1 MLQLY
6 HMKKVNLGLKYG
18 IAALGVGILIAY
30 FFGVGDGSMIQH
42 SLGTIFLAFVPD
54 IFRLLG
60 IKVSKQLEFWFYLFI
75 IVAMVVGIDFN
86 VYKMSEWYDKV
97 VHGASGVLA
106 AFVANELLQQSVKIQ
121 PGAIAFL
128 PLFTISFVAFS
139 AVGWEC
145 FEFLIDQTMGGS
157 MQQLIRPGVEDTMFD
172 MISAMIGGVIG
183 TSFILLPKLSRKS
196 K

>member
-1 MLQLY
+1 
-6 HMKKVNLGLKYG
+6 MKKVNLGLKYG